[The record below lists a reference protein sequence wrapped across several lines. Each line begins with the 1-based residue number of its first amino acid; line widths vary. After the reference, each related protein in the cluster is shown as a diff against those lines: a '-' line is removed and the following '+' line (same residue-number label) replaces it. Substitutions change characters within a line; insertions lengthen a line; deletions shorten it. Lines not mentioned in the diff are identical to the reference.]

1 VHIAAVEAVYLV
13 TRRAVYLETLKAVY
27 LVTLKAVHLKTGW
40 VNSSLFFYS
49 AGTNFGLGVKLPR
62 PVT

>member
-13 TRRAVYLETLKAVY
+13 TRRAVY

-49 AGTNFGLGVKLPR
+49 AGTNFGLGVKLAR